1 MEEHRRSDEGS
12 SPIVRSIPPVH
23 LYAWMGGALIAAGG
37 LFVQL
42 NALEKAVERMDIR
55 QEQAIQ
61 EVRRQVTEA
70 NKQNS
75 DLQSRLAKVEGQLDA
90 LMARRTT
97 QQ

>member
-1 MEEHRRSDEGS
+1 MDGHRRSDEGS
-12 SPIVRSIPPVH
+12 AQIVRAIPPVH
-23 LYAWMGGALIAAGG
+23 LYGWMGGALLAAGG

-42 NALEKAVERMDIR
+42 NGLEKAVERMDIR

-90 LMARRTT
+90 LMARRTAT
-97 QQ
+97 Q